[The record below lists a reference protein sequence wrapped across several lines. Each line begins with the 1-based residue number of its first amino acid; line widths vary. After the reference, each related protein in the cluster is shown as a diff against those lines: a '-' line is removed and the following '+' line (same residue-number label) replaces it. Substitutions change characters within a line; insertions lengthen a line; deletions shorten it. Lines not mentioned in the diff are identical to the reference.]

1 MGGGLVNEYKQ
12 QGRVL
17 RTKLRKLRSRRD
29 TWGINMYNEVRWQF
43 MNLLEKQEVYWRQRA
58 KNFWLREGDNNT
70 RYFHKFASGRRRN
83 NSLDRIQD
91 GNGDWKET
99 TQEIRAVVEGYFNQ
113 LFASANLGG
122 NLSDRE
128 LVPQVTSRENEDLI
142 AEVTMEEVKEAVFSM
157 HPDKSPG
164 PDGLNPAFFQSFWKV
179 VGADVVT
186 FCQTFMNTGA
196 LPDEVNHSLVCLIP
210 KVKVPQTMA
219 DIRTISLCNV
229 LVRIL
234 SKVMNNRFKSCLNT
248 IISDKQSAFIEGR
261 LLTDNAMV
269 AFELNH
275 YMKRKTHGGNG
286 VAGLKI
292 DISKAY
298 DRLEWDFIQNMML
311 KFGFHSLWIDR
322 VMKFIRSVSYSFLH
336 NGEKFGLVK
345 PQRGVRQ
352 GDPISPYIYIMCA
365 EGLSAMIRRN
375 EEAGILHGIKVAT
388 GAPVISHLLF
398 ADDCYLFFRA
408 TETEAEVMKRIL
420 QRYEAISGQVINF
433 NKSLITFS
441 PNTIQQTRQLICK
454 TLGVNEAKVPG

>member
-1 MGGGLVNEYKQ
+1 M
-12 QGRVL
+12 
-17 RTKLRKLRSRRD
+17 
-29 TWGINMYNEVRWQF
+29 
-43 MNLLEKQEVYWRQRA
+43 
-58 KNFWLREGDNNT
+58 
-70 RYFHKFASGRRRN
+70 
-83 NSLDRIQD
+83 
-91 GNGDWKET
+91 
-99 TQEIRAVVEGYFNQ
+99 
-113 LFASANLGG
+113 
-122 NLSDRE
+122 
-128 LVPQVTSRENEDLI
+128 
-142 AEVTMEEVKEAVFSM
+142 
-157 HPDKSPG
+157 
-164 PDGLNPAFFQSFWKV
+164 
-179 VGADVVT
+179 
-186 FCQTFMNTGA
+186 
-196 LPDEVNHSLVCLIP
+196 
-210 KVKVPQTMA
+210 KVPQTMA

-286 VAGLKI
+286 VTSLKI